1 MYRLPLLILPLV
13 AWLLFT
19 MPEKSQE
26 DFSSEKVNLAL
37 RRTADGLLRNA
48 GDSTSLIPAIEQIK
62 PNSWQVRLDTPFNYD
77 QLPSLLQSSFDLYHI
92 KQSYNVA
99 VRRCSD
105 ATIDLGYHQLDLFDN
120 KVPCKGREMPE
131 GCHYLEITFTENEAQ
146 KWFSAKKSGI
156 LLLLLSSL
164 VGFWFF
170 YRKKK
175 EPILPSNADEIDWL
189 EFGNS
194 RLDFAGQVL
203 LCNGQRQTLTFR
215 ETKLLRLFI
224 TNADQILDRDFILK
238 NIWED
243 EGILVGRSVD
253 VFVSRLR
260 KKLADDTAIA
270 IVAVHGVGYRLEVK
284 KSTF

>member
-1 MYRLPLLILPLV
+1 MMYRLPLLILPFG
-13 AWLLFT
+13 AWLLFL
-19 MPEKSQE
+19 MPEKGQE

-48 GDSTSLIPAIEQIK
+48 GDSISLIPAIEQMK
-62 PNSWQVRLDTPFNYD
+62 SNSWQVRLETPFNYD

-92 KQSYNVA
+92 KRSYNVA

-105 ATIDLGYHQLDLFDN
+105 AAIDLGYHQLDLFDN
-120 KVPCKGREMPE
+120 KVPCKGRKMPD
-131 GCHYLEITFTENEAQ
+131 GCHYLEITFTEKENEN
-146 KWFSAKKSGI
+146 WFTAKNSGI

-164 VGFWFF
+164 VGFWYF
-170 YRKKK
+170 RRQKK
-175 EPILPSNADEIDWL
+175 ETIQPTKADEIDWL
-189 EFGNS
+189 EVGNS
-194 RLDFAGQVL
+194 RLDVAGQVL
-203 LCNGQRQTLTFR
+203 LCNGTRQTLTFR

-224 TNADQILDRDFILK
+224 TSADQILERDFILK

-260 KKLADDTAIA
+260 KKLAEDTAVA
-270 IVAVHGVGYRLEVK
+270 IVAVHGVGYRLEVRN
-284 KSTF
+284 